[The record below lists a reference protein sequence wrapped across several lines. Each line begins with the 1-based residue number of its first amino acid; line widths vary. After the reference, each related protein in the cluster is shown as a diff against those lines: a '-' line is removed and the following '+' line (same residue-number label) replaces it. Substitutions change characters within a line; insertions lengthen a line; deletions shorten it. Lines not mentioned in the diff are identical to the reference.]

1 MRYARLSL
9 RKKGLSDDHFMIAE
23 VARELRQVFRS
34 TYYAV
39 ALDIDGTLTPSGSL
53 DVLADA
59 SHEISR
65 VLDAGAYMLFFTGG
79 GRATVQRVATK
90 LLERSKNFSTRKN
103 RLFAITGNGCQ
114 FHTVSSNGNLVTIKI
129 VPTLKES
136 LGNKSD
142 DFHYQ
147 AQ

>member
-1 MRYARLSL
+1 
-9 RKKGLSDDHFMIAE
+9 
-23 VARELRQVFRS
+23 VFRS

-39 ALDIDGTLTPSGSL
+39 ALDIDGTLAPSGSL
-53 DVLADA
+53 DVSADA

-65 VLDAGAYMLFFTGG
+65 VLDAGTYVLFVTGG
-79 GRATVQRVATK
+79 GRATVQRVTTE

-114 FHTVSSNGNLVTIKI
+114 FDTVSSNGDLVTIKI

-142 DFHYQ
+142 DFHSQ